1 MLGFRELSGSSSTA
15 RGLFLFATNLEVARE
30 LSRPKAIGNCIEP
43 KSPEECEAMS
53 TAEKEAAMSAPDGA
67 PADNNPTQSDAS
79 PSLNEAGNID
89 KIRDILFG
97 VQMRD
102 YEKRFSRLEERLLK
116 ESQDLRD
123 ETRKRFDALEGF
135 VKSEFEAMTARL
147 QSEQRTRDESVQ
159 GLSRELQ
166 NTGQNFERKLAQ
178 FDDATT
184 RAQRELRQ
192 QILDQS
198 KNLSDEIRQKHEEL
212 SALLDREVAEL
223 GNVKTD
229 RASLASLFTEVALR
243 LNNDFKFPV
252 TSDE

>member
-1 MLGFRELSGSSSTA
+1 
-15 RGLFLFATNLEVARE
+15 
-30 LSRPKAIGNCIEP
+30 
-43 KSPEECEAMS
+43 MS
-53 TAEKEAAMSAPDGA
+53 TVETQAAQPGADGA
-67 PADNNPTQSDAS
+67 SAEATGSQAETAPA
-79 PSLNEAGNID
+79 LNETSNID

-123 ETRKRFDALEGF
+123 ETRKRFDSLETF
-135 VKSEFEAMTARL
+135 VKNEFEALTGRL
-147 QSEQRTRDESVQ
+147 QTEQRTRDESDQ
-159 GLSRELQ
+159 ALYRELQ
-166 NTGQNFERKLAQ
+166 NTGQALDRKLTQ
-178 FDDATT
+178 LDEQTT
-184 RAQRELRQ
+184 RTQRELRQ

-198 KNLSDEIRQKHEEL
+198 KSLSDEIRQKHEEL

-243 LNNDFKFPV
+243 LNNDFKIPGN
-252 TSDE
+252 E